1 MSNPSRFYS
10 LNDFLKERHG
20 EKVMKLSLDGG
31 FTCPNRD
38 GKVAKGGCIF
48 CSSRGSGD
56 FTASSLNSITD
67 QMEYNIKLLS
77 NKWPNVK
84 KYIPYFQAYS
94 STYAPLDVLKAQYE
108 EALSFPGVV
117 GLAIATRPDCLEDDL
132 LDYLEELN
140 KRTHLWIELGL
151 QTIHERT
158 STFINRGHDLA
169 CFDEA
174 VHKLHARGIE
184 VVAHMIIGLP
194 NETYEDILA
203 TAKYISHLPLQGIKM
218 HMLHVLDNAPLGRL
232 YLKEPFP
239 LLTEDEYVHIIGE
252 ILKILPSHFVI
263 HRLTGDGDRKHLLAP
278 LWTVNKTNVLNHI
291 HQYLKSKNIYQGC
304 I

>member
-38 GKVAKGGCIF
+38 GKVASGGCIF

-56 FTASSLNSITD
+56 FTDSSLSSITK
-67 QMEYNIKLLS
+67 QMQYNIDLLS

-151 QTIHERT
+151 QTIHSAT

-169 CFDEA
+169 CFEDA
-174 VHKLHARGIE
+174 VYKLHAKGIE
-184 VVAHMIIGLP
+184 VVAHIIIGLP
-194 NETYEDILA
+194 NESREDILA
-203 TAKYISHLPLQGIKM
+203 TATYISKLPLQGVKM
-218 HMLHVLDNAPLGRL
+218 HMLHVLDNAPLGKL
-232 YLKEPFP
+232 YLKKPFP
-239 LLTEDEYVHIIGE
+239 LLTEDEYVNIIGE
-252 ILKILPSHFVI
+252 ILKILPPHFVI
-263 HRLTGDGDRKHLLAP
+263 HRLTGDGDRKHLIAP
-278 LWTVNKTNVLNHI
+278 LWTLHKTMVLNHI
-291 HQYLKSKNIYQGC
+291 HQYLKSENIYQGC

>member
-56 FTASSLNSITD
+56 FTDASSNSITK

-77 NKWPNVK
+77 NKWPHVK

-94 STYAPLDVLKAQYE
+94 STYASLDVLKAQYE

-140 KRTHLWIELGL
+140 QRTHLWIELGL
-151 QTIHERT
+151 QTIHEKT

-169 CFDEA
+169 CFEEA
-174 VHKLHARGIE
+174 VYKLHDRGIE

-194 NETYEDILA
+194 YETQEDILA
-203 TAKYISHLPLQGIKM
+203 TARYMSKLPLQGVKM
-218 HMLHVLDNAPLGRL
+218 HMLHILDNAPLGKV
-232 YLKEPFP
+232 YLKQPFP
-239 LLTEDEYVHIIGE
+239 LLSEEEYIYIIGE
-252 ILKILPSHFVI
+252 ILKILPPHFVI
-263 HRLTGDGDRKHLLAP
+263 HRLTGDGDKKHLIAP
-278 LWTVNKTNVLNHI
+278 LWTLHKTNVLNHI
-291 HQYLKSKNIYQGC
+291 HHYLKLENIYQGS

>member
-38 GKVAKGGCIF
+38 GKVATGGCIF

-56 FTASSLNSITD
+56 FTNASLNSITE

-94 STYAPLDVLKAQYE
+94 STYAPLDILKAQYE

-151 QTIHERT
+151 QTIHEKT

-174 VHKLHARGIE
+174 VYKLHARGIE

-194 NETYEDILA
+194 NETYDDILA
-203 TAKYISHLPLQGIKM
+203 TATHLSQLPLQGVKM
-218 HMLHVLDNAPLGRL
+218 HMLHILDNSPLGKL
-232 YLKEPFP
+232 YLKEPFA
-239 LLTEDEYVHIIGE
+239 LLNEDEYIYIIGE

-263 HRLTGDGDRKHLLAP
+263 HRLTGDGDKKHLLAP
-278 LWTVNKTNVLNHI
+278 LWTLHKTNVLNHI
-291 HQYLKSKNIYQGC
+291 HQYLKSQNIYQGC